1 MSGKVFFDTNILLY
15 AHDGRDPKKQRR
27 ALDLILAHGNNI
39 VISTQVLQEFFVGA
53 TGKLGIPDLETKE
66 IIGAWSRFEVIG
78 IDSKRINEAIDI
90 RILNRISF
98 WDALIL
104 SAASSA
110 NCTTLLTEDLNDGQ
124 IIAGVRVSN
133 PFTGRNRK

>member
-1 MSGKVFFDTNILLY
+1 MSSKVFFDTNILLY
-15 AHDGRDPKKQRR
+15 AHDKRDPMKQQR
-27 ALDLILAHGNNI
+27 ALDLILFHGNSI
-39 VISTQVLQEFFVGA
+39 VVSTQVLQEFFVAA

-66 IIGAWSRFEVIG
+66 IIRAWSRCEVVG
-78 IDSKRINEAIDI
+78 IDPSRIQEAIDI

-124 IIAGVRVSN
+124 MISGVQVGN
-133 PFTGRNRK
+133 PFKTN